1 MRPSPSTIPIIN
13 RHIGLSEHA
22 LTMGIYTTASYFVL
36 MGLTSLAII
45 ALPAPATDNATLQ
58 GVFQGWVM
66 LQATDWWL
74 LLLAGAIF
82 TVALL
87 CITQAYRIAVVSTV
101 APFEYVYILWASLIG
116 YLMFADVPGPRAMIG
131 GAVIV
136 ASGCYIILRER
147 RGRPAAAAV
156 DTED

>member
-1 MRPSPSTIPIIN
+1 
-13 RHIGLSEHA
+13 
-22 LTMGIYTTASYFVL
+22 MGIYTTASYFVL
-36 MGLTSLAII
+36 MALTSLAILT
-45 ALPAPATDNATLQ
+45 LPAPATDNATLQ

-66 LQATDWWL
+66 LQTTDWWL

-87 CITQAYRIAVVSTV
+87 CITQAYRIAVVSAV

-116 YLMFADVPGPRAMIG
+116 YLIFADVPGPRTMFG

-136 ASGCYIILRER
+136 ISGCYIILRER
-147 RGRPAAAAV
+147 ELRGRTAAAAV
-156 DTED
+156 NTGD